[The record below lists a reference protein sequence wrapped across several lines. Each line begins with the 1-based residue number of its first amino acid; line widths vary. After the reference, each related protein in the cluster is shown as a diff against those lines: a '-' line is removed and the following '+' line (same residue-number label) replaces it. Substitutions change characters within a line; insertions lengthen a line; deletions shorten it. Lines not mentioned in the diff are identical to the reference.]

1 MNRVAI
7 AFSILSTV
15 LVALSFP
22 AQAQSVCYD
31 TRPGAG
37 RPVMLRQPPGRFLL
51 RGLHGSLQLGPWT

>member
-1 MNRVAI
+1 MKLAI
-7 AFSILSTV
+7 TVIRFLFLSSM
-15 LVALSFP
+15 ALSFP